1 MSNFKHLTDLEIQQM
16 TFDWRYRGF
25 TVLELLTEE
34 EVDEVNAELE
44 RLRQERIGTT
54 TEDGKPWGEWDPFAY
69 PHKLSDK
76 LEALFAHPKVLEA
89 VEFLMEGEIQ
99 GMQSWCYFKPPGQLG
114 RDQHQNAFYTQCGH
128 NEIINT
134 ALALDNH
141 DPENGAVWN
150 YEGSHRLPV
159 LPIEVD
165 DERTKT
171 NPTFWR
177 NERGKP
183 CVMPEGHDFRKVE
196 GYLRK
201 GQVVLLHSH
210 CVHGS
215 EANNSNRFRRNFL
228 GGYLKKGAV
237 FNKGGHMKR
246 EPIDLHELKAKH
258 WTESDEKN
266 FGGF

>member
-1 MSNFKHLTDLEIQQM
+1 
-16 TFDWRYRGF
+16 
-25 TVLELLTEE
+25 
-34 EVDEVNAELE
+34 
-44 RLRQERIGTT
+44 
-54 TEDGKPWGEWDPFAY
+54 
-69 PHKLSDK
+69 
-76 LEALFAHPKVLEA
+76 
-89 VEFLMEGEIQ
+89 MEGEVQ
-99 GMQSWCYFKPPGQLG
+99 GMQTWCYFKPPGQLG
-114 RDQHQNAFYTQCGH
+114 RDQHQNAFYTGCGH

-228 GGYLKKGAV
+228 GGYLRKGAI

>member
-1 MSNFKHLTDLEIQQM
+1 MFKHLTDLELQQM

-34 EVDEVNAELE
+34 ECDLINDELD
-44 RLRQERIGTT
+44 RLRHERKETK
-54 TEDGKPWGEWDPFAY
+54 TEDGKEWGEWDPFAY
-69 PHKLSDK
+69 PHKLSPMIEK
-76 LEALFAHPKVLEA
+76 IFCHPKIIEA
-89 VEFLMEGEIQ
+89 CKFLMDGDIV
-99 GMQSWCYFKPPGQLG
+99 GMQTWAYFKPPGQLG
-114 RDQHQNAFYTQCGH
+114 RDMHQNAFYTGCKH

-141 DPENGAVWN
+141 DPGNGAVWN
-150 YEGSHRLPV
+150 YEGSHKLPT

-165 DERTKT
+165 EERTKT

-196 GYLRK
+196 GYLKK

-210 CVHGS
+210 VVHGS
-215 EANNSNRFRRNFL
+215 EPNNSQRMRRNLL
-228 GGYLKKGAV
+228 GGYLKRGAY
-237 FNKGGHMKR
+237 FNQGSHMKR
-246 EPIDLHELKAKH
+246 EPIELDPLLNKH
-258 WTESDEKN
+258 WNE
-266 FGGF
+266 